1 MLALTRKLDQA
12 VYIGED
18 LVLTVTKLTP
28 STVQLE
34 LEQPDPVFPHR
45 VYWQTVERRKGEAF
59 QLASDVSVLVA
70 DIRPASV
77 RLGFAVPGDI
87 AVVRE
92 ELFPMTEFPRT
103 TAD

>member
-12 VYIGED
+12 VYIGEN

-28 STVQLE
+28 STIQLE
-34 LEQPDPVFPHR
+34 LEQPDPAFPHR

-59 QLASDVSVLVA
+59 QLAPDVSVLVA
-70 DIRPASV
+70 DIRSACV
-77 RLGFAVPGDI
+77 RLGFAVPDDI
-87 AVVRE
+87 TVVRE
-92 ELFPMTEFPRT
+92 ELFPMAESPRT